1 MELIIGNTLSLNGGN
16 YQNYDLNAGNFLP
29 FGFSGVV
36 VNRNGDNTQA
46 SLVFPNND
54 LARSWASEAAANQ
67 WVVTVGLINVSANT
81 TIYTYTGQVG
91 SSSWDETSVNL
102 TLNSVLDAVGADVPF
117 RVIGQ
122 DLVGAIPTSS
132 AFRLS

>member
-1 MELIIGNTLSLNGGN
+1 MELIIGNSLSMNGGS
-16 YQNYDLNAGNFLP
+16 YQNYNLNGSNFLP

-54 LARSWASEAAANQ
+54 LARSWAGQAAVDQ
-67 WVVTVGLINVSANT
+67 WVATVGLINVSAGA
-81 TIYTYTGQVG
+81 TIYTYVGQVG
-91 SSSWDETSVNL
+91 SSSWDDTKVVL

-117 RVIGQ
+117 RVIGET
-122 DLVGAIPTSS
+122 LLGAVPNSS
-132 AFRLS
+132 GFRLS